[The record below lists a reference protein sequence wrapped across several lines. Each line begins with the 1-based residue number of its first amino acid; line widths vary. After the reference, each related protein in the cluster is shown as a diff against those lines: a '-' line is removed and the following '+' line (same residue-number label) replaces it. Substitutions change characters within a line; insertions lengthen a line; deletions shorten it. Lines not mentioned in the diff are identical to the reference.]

1 MKKLLVLSLV
11 LLLLTMTACSN
22 QGIAAP
28 ESPTPVVVLPV
39 DADAPV
45 DGDTPVSSDDPVA
58 PSPPSDLVVTGPVD
72 AAEIEADLLLMESYP
87 VQYLLTLRGT
97 SPTPCH
103 QVSTTR
109 NEPNAQ
115 NEIHIEA
122 VFAAD
127 PDEMCIQVLGEF
139 STSINLGSFPA
150 GETFTVWMNG
160 VQVAE
165 FTA

>member
-1 MKKLLVLSLV
+1 MKKILLLSLV
-11 LLLLTMTACSN
+11 LLLLTMTACAN
-22 QGIAAP
+22 QGVATP
-28 ESPTPVVVLPV
+28 ESPTPVVAPPV
-39 DADAPV
+39 G
-45 DGDTPVSSDDPVA
+45 GDTPVSSDDPVA
-58 PSPPSDLVVTGPVD
+58 PSPPSDLAVTGPVD
-72 AAEIEADLLLMESYP
+72 AAEIEADLLVMESFP

-103 QVSTTR
+103 EVLTTR

-122 VFAAD
+122 VFATN
-127 PDEMCIQVLGEF
+127 PEEMCIQVLGEF

-150 GETFTVWMNG
+150 GETFTVWVNG

>member
-1 MKKLLVLSLV
+1 MKKILLLSFV
-11 LLLLTMTACSN
+11 LLLLTMTACAN
-22 QGIAAP
+22 RGVAAP
-28 ESPTPVVVLPV
+28 ESPTPVV
-39 DADAPV
+39 ASPV
-45 DGDTPVSSDDPVA
+45 DGDTSVSSDDPVA
-58 PSPPSDLVVTGPVD
+58 PAPPSNLVVTGPVD
-72 AAEIEADLLLMESYP
+72 AAEIEADLLLMESFP
-87 VQYLLTLRGT
+87 VQYLLVLRGT

-103 QVSTTR
+103 QVLTTR

-139 STSINLGSFPA
+139 SSSINLGSFPA
-150 GETFTVWMNG
+150 GETFTVWVNG

>member
-1 MKKLLVLSLV
+1 MKKTLLLSLV
-11 LLLLTMTACSN
+11 LLLLTMTACAN
-22 QGIAAP
+22 LGVAAP
-28 ESPTPVVVLPV
+28 ESPTPVV
-39 DADAPV
+39 ASAV
-45 DGDTPVSSDDPVA
+45 DGDTSVSSDDPVA
-58 PSPPSDLVVTGPVD
+58 PAPPSNLVVTGPVD
-72 AAEIEADLLLMESYP
+72 AAEIEADLLLMESFP
-87 VQYLLTLRGT
+87 VQYLLVLRGT

-103 QVSTTR
+103 QVLTTR

-139 STSINLGSFPA
+139 SSSINLGSFPA
-150 GETFTVWMNG
+150 GETFTVWVNG

>member
-1 MKKLLVLSLV
+1 MKKILVLSLV
-11 LLLLTMTACSN
+11 LLLLTMTACTS
-22 QGIAAP
+22 QGVAAP
-28 ESPTPVVVLPV
+28 QSPTPVVVLPV
-39 DADAPV
+39 DGDA
-45 DGDTPVSSDDPVA
+45 PVSSDDPVA
-58 PSPPSDLVVTGPVD
+58 PSPSTDLVVTGLVD
-72 AAEIEADLLLMESYP
+72 VAEIEADLLLMESYP

-103 QVSTTR
+103 EVLTTW

-122 VFAAD
+122 LFAAD
-127 PDEMCIQVLGEF
+127 PDEMCAQVLGEF

-150 GETFTVWMNG
+150 GETFTVWVNG

>member
-1 MKKLLVLSLV
+1 MKKILLLSLV
-11 LLLLTMTACSN
+11 LLLLKLTACAN
-22 QGIAAP
+22 QGVAAP

-39 DADAPV
+39 DGDA
-45 DGDTPVSSDDPVA
+45 PVSSDDPVA
-58 PSPPSDLVVTGPVD
+58 PSPPSNLVVTGPVD
-72 AAEIEADLLLMESYP
+72 AAEIEADLLLLESYP
-87 VQYLLTLRGT
+87 VQYLLTLRGF

-103 QVSTTR
+103 QVLTTR

-127 PDEMCIQVLGEF
+127 PDQMCIQVLAEF

-150 GETFTVWMNG
+150 GETFTVWVNG

>member
-1 MKKLLVLSLV
+1 MKKMLLLSLA
-11 LLLLTMTACSN
+11 LLMLTMTACAN
-22 QGIAAP
+22 QDVAAP
-28 ESPTPVVVLPV
+28 PL
-39 DADAPV
+39 DA
-45 DGDTPVSSDDPVA
+45 DTPVSSDDPI
-58 PSPPSDLVVTGPVD
+58 SPATSSDLVVTGPVD
-72 AAEIEADLLLMESYP
+72 AAEIEADLLMMESFP

-103 QVSTTR
+103 EVLTTR

-122 VFAAD
+122 VFATD
-127 PDEMCIQVLGEF
+127 PDTMCIQVIDEYT
-139 STSINLGSFPA
+139 TSINLGSFPA
-150 GETFTVWMNG
+150 GETFTVWVNG